1 MRDISA
7 VQPHRG
13 ACEDPVDFDTRS
25 HMSMSLLST
34 TDADTNVW
42 GAEGSGG
49 YQYILIVHIYLL
61 FSSEFHKFEGAPGRL
76 GQLEDTN
83 VACFCMS
90 KRHMNLLIIM
100 ERLYETFSV

>member
-1 MRDISA
+1 MRTLLISTLVA
-7 VQPHRG
+7 TCQ
-13 ACEDPVDFDTRS
+13 
-25 HMSMSLLST
+25 LSVLPT
-34 TDADTNVW
+34 KDAGTNVW

-49 YQYILIVHIYLL
+49 YQYILIDHIYLL

-83 VACFCMS
+83 LACFCMS
-90 KRHMNLLIIM
+90 ERHMNPLIIT